1 MNVFVVIVVNKDKV
15 IVINSYVIW
24 FYQFFVFIRKY
35 YFIVKVWIFFSNCC
49 FVSVFKN
56 YEIIIVNS
64 YVICDMFYLRFK
76 VDEIKVEFFN

>member
-15 IVINSYVIW
+15 IVINSYFIW

-35 YFIVKVWIFFSNCC
+35 FFIVKVWIFFSDCC
-49 FVSVFKN
+49 IFSVKY